1 MSEAKVMAF
10 SPFTTHFSPKLE
22 RHNMKFDI
30 EYVEKLA
37 KILAEN
43 SLTEIS
49 LEDGEQAI
57 TVRKDVIVAPAV
69 AAAPAAASV
78 SQATPASAAQPA
90 PEVKKGKPLTSPMVG
105 TFYSAPSPDAK
116 PFVEVGQTISQGDV
130 VCIVEAMKLMN
141 EIESEFSGKIAEI
154 CVKDGQPVEFGQV
167 LMYIE

>member
-1 MSEAKVMAF
+1 
-10 SPFTTHFSPKLE
+10 
-22 RHNMKFDI
+22 MKFDI

-37 KILAEN
+37 KVLADN

-57 TVRKDVIVAPAV
+57 TLRKDLVITGAPVQTAV
-69 AAAPAAASV
+69 PQAAAPVPAV
-78 SQATPASAAQPA
+78 SAQEQPA
-90 PEVKKGKPLTSPMVG
+90 EPAKKGKPITSPMVG

-141 EIESEFSGKIAEI
+141 EIEAECSGKIVEI

-167 LMYIE
+167 LMYVE

>member
-1 MSEAKVMAF
+1 
-10 SPFTTHFSPKLE
+10 
-22 RHNMKFDI
+22 MKFDI
-30 EYVEKLA
+30 EYVDKLA

-57 TVRKDVIVAPAV
+57 TLRKEVISVAAAAAPAV
-69 AAAPAAASV
+69 AAPSQTAQAAPAPAAASE
-78 SQATPASAAQPA
+78 PA
-90 PEVKKGKPLTSPMVG
+90 KKGKPLTSPMVG

-116 PFVEVGQTISQGDV
+116 PFVEVGQTVSQGDV

-141 EIESEFSGKIAEI
+141 EIESEFSGKITEI

>member
-1 MSEAKVMAF
+1 
-10 SPFTTHFSPKLE
+10 
-22 RHNMKFDI
+22 MKFDI
-30 EYVEKLA
+30 EYIEQLA
-37 KILAEN
+37 KVLADN

-57 TVRKDVIVAPAV
+57 TVRKDVIVAPV
-69 AAAPAAASV
+69 AASAPVAAPAAQAS
-78 SQATPASAAQPA
+78 PAPAAQAA

-105 TFYSAPSPDAK
+105 TFYSAPSPEAK

-141 EIESEFSGKIAEI
+141 EIESEFSGKIVEI

-167 LMYIE
+167 LMYIEQLIKIVKGVIF

>member
-1 MSEAKVMAF
+1 
-10 SPFTTHFSPKLE
+10 
-22 RHNMKFDI
+22 MKFDI

-37 KILAEN
+37 KVLADN

-57 TVRKDVIVAPAV
+57 TLRKEVMAL
-69 AAAPAAASV
+69 AAAPVPAAAP
-78 SQATPASAAQPA
+78 QTTAAPASAEQPA
-90 PEVKKGKPLTSPMVG
+90 ASAEPAKKGKPITSPMVG

-141 EIESEFSGKIAEI
+141 EIEAECSGKIVEI

-167 LMYIE
+167 LMYVE

>member
-1 MSEAKVMAF
+1 
-10 SPFTTHFSPKLE
+10 
-22 RHNMKFDI
+22 MKFDI
-30 EYVEKLA
+30 EYVDKLA

-49 LEDGEQAI
+49 LEDGDQAI
-57 TVRKDVIVAPAV
+57 TLRKEVIAVSAAPAQAPAA
-69 AAAPAAASV
+69 AAAPAPV
-78 SQATPASAAQPA
+78 SAATSQTAA
-90 PEVKKGKPLTSPMVG
+90 PQEPVKKGKPLTSPMVG

-116 PFVEVGQTISQGDV
+116 PFVEVGQSISQGDV

-141 EIESEFSGKIAEI
+141 EIEAEFSGKITEI

>member
-1 MSEAKVMAF
+1 
-10 SPFTTHFSPKLE
+10 
-22 RHNMKFDI
+22 MKFDI

-37 KILAEN
+37 KVLAEN

-57 TVRKDVIVAPAV
+57 TLRKEVVVAPAAV
-69 AAAPAAASV
+69 APVATAAAQPAQAPAAAPAE
-78 SQATPASAAQPA
+78 SA
-90 PEVKKGKPLTSPMVG
+90 KKGKPLTSPMVG
-105 TFYSAPSPDAK
+105 TFYSAPSPEAK

-141 EIESEFSGKIAEI
+141 EIESEFSGKIVEI